1 MQYEKVRAE
10 IIVVVVVVYIY
21 MVASWL
27 FWSDTF
33 SKQSLLAEMV
43 DHPEEKDDSDGD
55 EEELKDR
62 MHSSSFTSNL
72 SEELLLIFTV
82 SEC

>member
-1 MQYEKVRAE
+1 
-10 IIVVVVVVYIY
+10 
-21 MVASWL
+21 
-27 FWSDTF
+27 
-33 SKQSLLAEMV
+33 MV

-72 SEELLLIFTV
+72 SEELVFLIFTQN
-82 SEC
+82 ECNLCQKQRQHVLYVQYEFVNEPLV

>member
-1 MQYEKVRAE
+1 M
-10 IIVVVVVVYIY
+10 I
-21 MVASWL
+21 
-27 FWSDTF
+27 
-33 SKQSLLAEMV
+33 
-43 DHPEEKDDSDGD
+43 DHPEKKDDSDGD

-72 SEELLLIFTV
+72 SEELLLIFTW